1 MKINL
6 SAGGLFTKHP
16 SEVGESYWEHFKV
29 ASGLSLRLAAS
40 AVTQILHAVFPFFKP
55 PFGLDVCTM
64 SDYLQNKKPE
74 MRKNCKDESDQKS
87 VD

>member
-1 MKINL
+1 MKFNL
-6 SAGGLFTKHP
+6 LGVFTKHP

-29 ASGLSLRLAAS
+29 AAGLALKLAGAS
-40 AVTQILHAVFPFFKP
+40 IAQILHAIFPFFKP
-55 PFGLDVCTM
+55 PFGLDVDTM
-64 SDYLQNKKPE
+64 SGYLQNKKPE

>member
-6 SAGGLFTKHP
+6 SEVFTKHP

-40 AVTQILHAVFPFFKP
+40 AVTQILHAVFPFFRP
-55 PFGLDVCTM
+55 PLGLDLCSMVEHLE
-64 SDYLQNKKPE
+64 DKRPE
-74 MRKNCKDESDQKS
+74 KRKQRKDCPD
-87 VD
+87 DMF

>member
-6 SAGGLFTKHP
+6 SRLFTKHP
-16 SEVGESYWEHFKV
+16 SEVGETYCEHLKV
-29 ASGLSLRLAAS
+29 ASGVSVRLAAC
-40 AVTQILHAVFPFFKP
+40 ATAQLVHAIFPFFKP
-55 PFGLDVCTM
+55 PLGLDVCTM
-64 SDYLQNKKPE
+64 SDYLQNKKPQ